1 MNMDNIKPSAQDEQ
15 HNFFEKLVA
24 TQPVTVRRRILW
36 GDCDPAA
43 VVYTPRFG
51 DYFAAARDWFLRAG
65 IGVLDR
71 PHPARGGIS
80 FPMRA
85 LAYDFQSFLAAD
97 DVMDMRVFVKHI
109 SARTF
114 TIDVSALNLATG
126 RVAFVATGTQIC
138 FDRDSM
144 TASALPAEIAEA
156 LEQYRTLQGI

>member
-1 MNMDNIKPSAQDEQ
+1 M
-15 HNFFEKLVA
+15 
-24 TQPVTVRRRILW
+24 TVRRRIIW
-36 GDCDPAA
+36 GDCDSAA

-65 IGVLDR
+65 IGVFDR
-71 PHPARGGIS
+71 PHPSRGGLT

-97 DVMDMRVFVKHI
+97 DVMDMRVFVKSI

-126 RVAFVATGTQIC
+126 RVAFIATGTQIC
-138 FDRDSM
+138 FDLDAKM
-144 TASALPAEIAEA
+144 ASALPGEIVQA
-156 LEQYRTLQGI
+156 LEQYRMLQGS